1 MNLGRT
7 GYGSAMAPTELAPDV
22 RARVRS
28 ERSPEPQVPAAP
40 ARPPAGRRR
49 QVQRFGS
56 TPLAARHHWVLES
69 LLVLAGLVVLLVL
82 LVR

>member
-1 MNLGRT
+1 MPR
-7 GYGSAMAPTELAPDV
+7 TELAPDV

-28 ERSPEPQVPAAP
+28 ERSPEAQIPAAP

-56 TPLAARHHWVLES
+56 TRVGSPHQWLLPPLA
-69 LLVLAGLVVLLVL
+69 LVLAVAALVVAALLL
-82 LVR
+82 LG